1 MHLVDDEYLI
11 LAELRWDARLLHERL
26 DVLHAVVRGSVEFED
41 IQGTLF
47 VERLTTLT
55 LVAGLAIYCGV
66 LAVDGL
72 GEDTGTGGLSHTTR
86 TAEEIGV
93 SQFSALHGILQCG
106 GESRLSDNRV
116 EGDGAVLS
124 CRNDIF
130 HIIFEKLWCKVTYF
144 FRKLCNFANEF
155 MKVVDNIKVLAL
167 KVWRSKA
174 VKYTVVVL
182 LGVLVVGFLDE
193 NSIWN
198 HFKNQRRISE
208 LEEEIDKY
216 NAAYERD
223 QSKIR
228 QLNKDPKAMEKIA
241 RERYFMKADDE
252 DIYVLSDDERSP
264 KPIVT
269 NETTD

>member
-55 LVAGLAIYCGV
+55 RIAGLAVCCGV

-130 HIIFEKLWCKVTYF
+130 HIIFEKLWCKVTHF
-144 FRKLCNFANEF
+144 FLKLCNFANEF

-252 DIYVLSDDERSP
+252 DIYVLSDDERGP